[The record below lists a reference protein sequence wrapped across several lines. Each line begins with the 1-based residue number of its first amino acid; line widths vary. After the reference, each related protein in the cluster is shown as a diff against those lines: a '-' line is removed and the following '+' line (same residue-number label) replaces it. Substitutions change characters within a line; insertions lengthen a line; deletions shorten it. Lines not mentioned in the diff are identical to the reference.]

1 MLSIIGHF
9 IKSSRHECVFFVKSL
24 YIKKIRDN
32 GSEYWSARELAPT
45 LEYHKW
51 ENFYKVIKRAMIACE
66 NSGHQIEGDF
76 PEVRK
81 IVEAG
86 ATNKP
91 VKDYELTRYAC
102 YLIVQNGD
110 PRKSVIALGQTYF
123 AIQTYRQ
130 EVADYFNELSE
141 DNRRLVI
148 RGDIKQWNQMLAETA
163 HNAGVI
169 TNEEFA
175 IFQNA
180 GYMGLS
186 GGMDV
191 DDIHT
196 KKKLKVG
203 QKILDYMGSTELIA
217 NLFRIS
223 QTEEKLRKD
232 EVEDVKIATAVHY
245 SVGKEVRTAIKK
257 IGGTMP
263 EDLPVPEKSIQQIEK
278 EQMERL
284 KEKVKSGKLML
295 DE

>member
-1 MLSIIGHF
+1 MSDLNAKEYKKF
-9 IKSSRHECVFFVKSL
+9 EEIKH
-24 YIKKIRDN
+24 IRGD
-32 GSEYWSARELAPT
+32 GSEYWSARELAAT
-45 LEYHKW
+45 LDYTKW
-51 ENFYKVIKRAMIACE
+51 ENFSKVIGRAMIACE
-66 NSGHQIEGDF
+66 NSGHSVVGDF

-86 ATNKP
+86 ATSKP
-91 VKDYELTRYAC
+91 KKDYELSRYAC

-110 PRKSVIALGQTYF
+110 PRKEVVALGQTYF

-130 EVADYFNELSE
+130 EVADHFNKLDE
-141 DNRRLVI
+141 DRRRLVV
-148 RGDIKQWNQMLAETA
+148 RGDIKQWNQLLAEA
-163 HNAGVI
+163 ANDAGVI

-180 GYMGLS
+180 GYMGLY
-186 GGMDV
+186 GGLDV
-191 DDIHT
+191 EDIHAR
-196 KKKLKVG
+196 KELEVG

-232 EVEDVKIATAVHY
+232 KVQGAESATSVHY
-245 SVGKEVRTAIKK
+245 NVGKEVRTAIKK

-263 EDLPVPEKSIQQIEK
+263 EDLPKPEKSIQQIEK
-278 EQMERL
+278 EQIERL
-284 KEKVKSGKLML
+284 KVKAKKGKIML